1 LSRIGHRMIA
11 LRSRTS
17 SVTKCVKVKDSESV
31 PHNLSFVQLQ
41 QQLLPRMIVH
51 TSRMHACRWD
61 ERCETLSQQMTNI
74 R

>member
-1 LSRIGHRMIA
+1 MIA
-11 LRSRTS
+11 LRSRIL
-17 SVTKCVKVKDSESV
+17 SVTKHVEVKDSESV
-31 PHNLSFVQLQ
+31 PHNLSFVRLH
-41 QQLLPRMIVH
+41 QQLLPRKIVH